1 MDSLGGLRMNYSSS
15 SASSGVRNRETW
27 GQHLLNLSW
36 TIIRV
41 KKNNEFV
48 KIFSVTPSGGF
59 NNRCTVER
67 YQKTKKRILKIL
79 LVTTLEFLLCGI
91 LTFTVHLFSYS
102 TSQSLNRAE
111 NSSNLHQLTAHAS
124 CCCQPMN
131 LWFMNSYFREE
142 SRRRL
147 SCSKPSRVS
156 TLV

>member
-27 GQHLLNLSW
+27 GQHLWNLSW

-67 YQKTKKRILKIL
+67 YEKTKKRILKIL

-102 TSQSLNRAE
+102 TSHSLNRAVM
-111 NSSNLHQLTAHAS
+111 LIAHAS
-124 CCCQPMN
+124 CCCEPMN
-131 LWFMNSYFREE
+131 LWFMNRYFREE

-147 SCSKPSRVS
+147 GCSKPSRVS